1 MAKFCIKSDF
11 QNPDWLDIECIYPFN
26 WEKFTDADWATLNT
40 IYTQLLGYK
49 SITEDSEDLLPR
61 WFSRIDNPEQ
71 GFLWASVEPPGLQVV
86 GTLPKDT
93 WQAWDKQFRAE
104 ISILPFHT

>member
-1 MAKFCIKSDF
+1 MATVCLEADS
-11 QNPDWLDIECIYPFN
+11 NNSDWLDIECIYYFN
-26 WEKFTDADWATLNT
+26 WERFTDADWATLNT
-40 IYTQLLGYK
+40 IYTQLPGYQ

-86 GTLPKDT
+86 GTLLKDT

-104 ISILPFHT
+104 ISILPFRT